1 MQSRKPK
8 PPLMTPYA
16 NRRARKYLYERE
28 VIYMTVVARETG
40 RYGHRDAT
48 MIWMMYRHG
57 LRVSEVRALTWK
69 QINFDQCRIYVKRS
83 KNGLSTTQLLAA
95 HELGALILLRPKNA
109 KPTDAVFLSSRGG
122 SMSHATVYKMI
133 ARAGRNAEIDF
144 PVNPHALRHACGF
157 HLTNVRK
164 ADTRRVQ
171 EYLGHKDIR
180 HTVRYTEL
188 DDSKFEGLWEDEGK
202 PPVAV

>member
-1 MQSRKPK
+1 VLTRKPN
-8 PPLMTPYA
+8 PPRMTPYA
-16 NRRARKYLYERE
+16 NRRARKYLHEME
-28 VIYMTVVARETG
+28 VLRMTVVARETG
-40 RYGHRDAT
+40 RFGHRDAT

-69 QINFDQCRIYVKRS
+69 QIEFENLRIHVERS
-83 KNGLSTTQLLAA
+83 KNGLPTTQLLAA
-95 HELGALILLRPKNA
+95 HEIGALLLLRPEGA
-109 KPTDAVFLSSRGG
+109 KSSDPVFLSSRGG
-122 SMSHATVYKMI
+122 SLCHATVYKII
-133 ARAGRNAEIDF
+133 ARAGRGAKIDF

-171 EYLGHKDIR
+171 EYLGHRDIK

-188 DDSKFEGLWEDEGK
+188 DDSKFDGLWEDE
-202 PPVAV
+202 

>member
-1 MQSRKPK
+1 MKPRKPN
-8 PPLMTPYA
+8 PPRMTPYA
-16 NRRARKYLYERE
+16 NRRARKYLYEKE
-28 VIYMTVVARETG
+28 VIFMTVAARDTG
-40 RYGHRDAT
+40 RFGHRDAT

-57 LRVSEVRALTWK
+57 LRVSEARALTWK
-69 QINFDQCRIYVKRS
+69 QIEFDQCRIHVERR

-95 HELGALILLRPKNA
+95 HELGALIILRPENA
-109 KPTDAVFLSSRGG
+109 KPDDFVFLSARGS
-122 SMSHATVYKMI
+122 SMSHSTVYKI
-133 ARAGRNAEIDF
+133 VARAGRNAEIDF

-171 EYLGHKDIR
+171 EYLGHRDIK

-188 DDSKFEGLWEDEGK
+188 DDSKFDGLWEDEENT
-202 PPVAV
+202 P